1 MLDPHRKIQALIDAF
16 VADLGEIAKQIA
28 LEQLKIAF
36 GSVKLAPLP
45 RASSS
50 SSSPASAA
58 RQGRARRA
66 QHEIEALRDKL
77 LTVIS
82 DNPGCRAEDINSAL
96 GTRTPQIAQPLRRL
110 VADRLVR
117 TEGARR
123 GTRYFAAAPA
133 EPQNGRRSS
142 AEPAPAA
149 RRPAAEP
156 APAARRAPADPAPAA
171 RRPPADPAPAA
182 RRPATEPAAT
192 ARQAASAEEPPA

>member
-1 MLDPHRKIQALIDAF
+1 MLDPHRKIQALIDSF

-28 LEQLKIAF
+28 LEQLKTAF

-45 RASSS
+45 PSSFSSLASSS
-50 SSSPASAA
+50 AASASSSAASASAA
-58 RQGRARRA
+58 ARRSRARRA
-66 QHEIEALRDKL
+66 QHEIEALRNKL

-123 GTRYFAAAPA
+123 GTRYFAVGPTDV
-133 EPQNGRRSS
+133 QNGRR
-142 AEPAPAA
+142 P
-149 RRPAAEP
+149 
-156 APAARRAPADPAPAA
+156 
-171 RRPPADPAPAA
+171 
-182 RRPATEPAAT
+182 PATEA
-192 ARQAASAEEPPA
+192 AASADDPPA

>member
-1 MLDPHRKIQALIDAF
+1 MLDPHRKIQALIDSF

-28 LEQLKIAF
+28 LEQLKTAF

-45 RASSS
+45 PSSFSSASSS
-50 SSSPASAA
+50 ASSSAAA
-58 RQGRARRA
+58 RRGRGRRA
-66 QHEIEALRDKL
+66 QHEIEALRNKL

-123 GTRYFAAAPA
+123 GTRYFAVGSTDV
-133 EPQNGRRSS
+133 QNGRR
-142 AEPAPAA
+142 
-149 RRPAAEP
+149 
-156 APAARRAPADPAPAA
+156 
-171 RRPPADPAPAA
+171 
-182 RRPATEPAAT
+182 PAAT
-192 ARQAASAEEPPA
+192 EASASADEPPA